1 MLTTKEPYVF
11 FAVSKEADQMEHVFD
26 DASLHIHS
34 SVAFIGQSVLHI
46 SAGLFIRSVFLVRL
60 LPLVTYIPLHE
71 EI

>member
-1 MLTTKEPYVF
+1 
-11 FAVSKEADQMEHVFD
+11 MEHVFD